1 MWMPIAAPM
10 LAASLVLAPSV
21 AHAASK
27 SGSKPGQPP
36 TYNVEPSCRG
46 AAVQQVP
53 GANVEICMR
62 KENDAHAQLVKQ
74 WSEFSAADRSYCVP
88 LSSVGGRSTYTELLT
103 CLELAKAV
111 RLLRAEQ
118 KAGTTG
124 GTGPAGSGTR
134 R

>member
-10 LAASLVLAPSV
+10 LAVSVVLTAGAASV
-21 AHAASK
+21 AVAASK
-27 SGSKPGQPP
+27 PGGKPP

-46 AAVQQVP
+46 AVVQQVP

-62 KENDAHAQLVKQ
+62 KEMDARDQLAKQ
-74 WSEFSAADRSYCVP
+74 WGEFTVADRSYCVP
-88 LSSVGGRSTYTELLT
+88 LSSVGGRPTYTELLT
-103 CLELAKAV
+103 CLELARAV

-124 GTGPAGSGTR
+124 GTAGSGTR